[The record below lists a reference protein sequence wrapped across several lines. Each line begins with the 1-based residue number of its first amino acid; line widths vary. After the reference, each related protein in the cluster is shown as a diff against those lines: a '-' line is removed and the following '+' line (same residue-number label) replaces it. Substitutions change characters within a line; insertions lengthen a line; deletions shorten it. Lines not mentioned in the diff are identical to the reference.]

1 MSVISLHGAAHARQ
15 SRPSGSDESLE
26 TRVLQIARELS
37 AELAATA
44 TERERCNERPVGSA
58 QKLRDTELV
67 NLVIPAEFGGLGG
80 GVALAVRVVAEICKG
95 DASIGAL
102 LGYHFTNS
110 GVARLFDLEGDAE
123 AIDRQ
128 SAANRWLWGNVSQ
141 PFVRDFTAT
150 PDGDGFI
157 VNGTKPWNTGPSL
170 SDVTTV
176 LAHRT
181 DRKEI
186 LYAYIPTD
194 RKGLTYHS
202 DWDHLGLRLT
212 DTVSITFDN
221 VRIEPHE
228 VFKSTVGPVVGF
240 PPLYGAIGELYF
252 AAFYLGSALGA
263 LEAAREYTRTRTR
276 PWIASGVDEATKDPY
291 ILRDYGEMWTQVQ
304 AAESYIDQVAQLV
317 EDGFRRRRSITQQER
332 GELTVRAHS
341 ARAFISDVGLKVTPR
356 IYDVM
361 GARATANSYGFD
373 RYWRDIRAHTLHDS
387 LAYKLKSIG
396 DFFLTGTAHEIPPF
410 V

>member
-1 MSVISLHGAAHARQ
+1 MSVISLQSTAQSRQ
-15 SRPSGSDESLE
+15 SHHPVDKAALE
-26 TRVLQIARELS
+26 ARVLKIARELS

-44 TERERCNERPVGSA
+44 TERERRNERPVEQA
-58 QKLRDTELV
+58 RKLRDTELV

-80 GVALAVRVVAEICKG
+80 GVALAVKVVAEICKG

-102 LGYHFTNS
+102 LGYHYTNA
-110 GVARLFDLEGDAE
+110 GVPRLFDLETDAE
-123 AIDRQ
+123 EIDRK

-170 SDVTTV
+170 ADVTTV

-181 DRKEI
+181 DKKEL
-186 LYAYIPTD
+186 LYAVIPTD
-194 RKGLTYHS
+194 KKGLTYHD

-212 DTVSITFDN
+212 ETVSITFDN

-228 VFKSTVGPVVGF
+228 LVKSTVGPIVSF

-252 AAFYLGSALGA
+252 AAYYLGSALGA
-263 LEAAREYTRTRTR
+263 LETARDYTRTKTR
-276 PWIASGVDEATKDPY
+276 PWIASGVDAATKDPY
-291 ILRDYGEMWTQVQ
+291 ILRDYGDMWTKVQ
-304 AAESYIDQVAQLV
+304 AARAYIESVAELV
-317 EDGFRRRRSITQQER
+317 EDGFARRRTISQQER
-332 GELTVRAHS
+332 GELTVRSNS
-341 ARAFISDVGLKVTPR
+341 ARAFISQVGLEVTPR
-356 IYDVM
+356 IYDVT

-373 RYWRDIRAHTLHDS
+373 RFWRDIREHTLHDS
-387 LAYKLKSIG
+387 FAYKQKAIG
-396 DFFLTGTAHEIPPF
+396 DYFLTGAAHEIPPF